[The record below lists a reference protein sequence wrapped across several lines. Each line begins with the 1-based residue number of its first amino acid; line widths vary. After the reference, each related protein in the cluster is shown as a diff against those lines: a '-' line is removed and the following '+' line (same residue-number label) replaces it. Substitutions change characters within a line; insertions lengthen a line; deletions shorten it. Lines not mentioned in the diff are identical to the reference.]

1 MSSPDAAAAA
11 HREALS
17 PAAGEQAPMCRA
29 AGVQTPA
36 GRAAGVQTPA
46 GQAAG
51 PSGTDAAPG
60 DATPVAETS
69 IPARDIGVAVLY
81 TAAVLAATV
90 FPLGSTG
97 LLGHGHAWPPAVS
110 TALLLI
116 AAAATVLRRRA
127 PAVTL
132 AVTGALST
140 IEFFGAGQLAAY
152 FLVFEALWAPIV
164 HGSRRTARMS
174 TGAGAVLAIAL
185 LGAVLSWRPDASHL
199 VLALLLIVV
208 VVLTPLMWGWEVR
221 HHREARRTAEDLA
234 AAQAQLARE
243 RTLLAEERAVRA
255 VDEERRRIAQDLHD
269 VVAGHLSAVSLH
281 ASLAGSLPD
290 EAARSDSLTAARSSA
305 AAALRDLRSVIAV
318 LTSTEDA
325 DAEPATTL
333 SWEDLAA
340 RLRAGEPAD
349 AARAVTGTRIRID
362 PRVDD
367 PSVVDPAVL
376 AALLRIGSEAVTNA
390 LRHGQAP
397 RTLTVELAPQTR
409 QVVLTC
415 MNAVDPEQRTG
426 SGLGRAAIADRAR
439 AVGGT
444 ATSGLV
450 SGPGPAAP
458 LGDTGTGTSTSTNGP
473 VPGPWHAEPLGG
485 IGTGS
490 RGRGRA
496 GWLWRVEVRVPC
508 APERAGTAH
517 PLPSAPAELD
527 PQATPRPLPQEQ
539 R

>member
-17 PAAGEQAPMCRA
+17 PAAGEQAPVGRA

-60 DATPVAETS
+60 DATPVAETT

-81 TAAVLAATV
+81 TAAVLTATV

-140 IEFFGAGQLAAY
+140 IEIFGAGQLAAY

-221 HHREARRTAEDLA
+221 HHREARRAAEDLV

-243 RTLLAEERAVRA
+243 RTLLAEERAGRA
-255 VDEERRRIAQDLHD
+255 VDEGRRRIAQDLHD

-367 PSVVDPAVL
+367 PSVVDPAVR

-397 RTLTVELAPQTR
+397 RTLIVELAAPTR

-415 MNAVDPEQRTG
+415 MNAVDPEQRAG

-458 LGDTGTGTSTSTNGP
+458 LG
-473 VPGPWHAEPLGG
+473 G
-485 IGTGS
+485 IGTDS

-496 GWLWRVEVRVPC
+496 GRLWRVEVRVPC

>member
-17 PAAGEQAPMCRA
+17 HAAGEQAP
-29 AGVQTPA
+29 V

-60 DATPVAETS
+60 DATPVSETT

-140 IEFFGAGQLAAY
+140 IEIFGAGQLAAY

-243 RTLLAEERAVRA
+243 RTLLAEEQAGRA

-367 PSVVDPAVL
+367 PSVVDPAVR

-397 RTLTVELAPQTR
+397 RTLTVELAAPTR

-426 SGLGRAAIADRAR
+426 WGLGRAAIADRAR

-444 ATSGLV
+444 ATSSLV
-450 SGPGPAAP
+450 SGPRPAAP

-485 IGTGS
+485 IGTDS

-496 GWLWRVEVRVPC
+496 GRLWRVEVRVPC

>member
-17 PAAGEQAPMCRA
+17 PAAGEQPP
-29 AGVQTPA
+29 V
-36 GRAAGVQTPA
+36 GRAAGEQTPA

-60 DATPVAETS
+60 DATPVAETT

-110 TALLLI
+110 AALLLI

-140 IEFFGAGQLAAY
+140 IEIFGAGQLAAY

-362 PRVDD
+362 PRVED

-458 LGDTGTGTSTSTNGP
+458 LGDTGTGTSTSTSTNGP